1 MTLLYSSSKDVDLF
15 QLAKL
20 LNAVDAEAFAG
31 DVSRLAVLV
40 QSSTRVV
47 WAAHGADLVAF
58 GSVLSDSAHFGL
70 VTYVLVQP
78 DRQKRGI
85 EQELVNRLLAGEPG
99 VTFFWRVTAG
109 STETAGSLGFS
120 PSGAD
125 CWGRRGLP

>member
-58 GSVLSDSAHFGL
+58 GSVLSDSA
-70 VTYVLVQP
+70 
-78 DRQKRGI
+78 R
-85 EQELVNRLLAGEPG
+85 
-99 VTFFWRVTAG
+99 
-109 STETAGSLGFS
+109 S
-120 PSGAD
+120 
-125 CWGRRGLP
+125 